1 MGAPAVSVHHALE
14 SMYSKYGAVHLWSS
28 TAVADLFAQVG
39 FSGACVEAVHSL
51 ALNGDLLLDLSPEDL
66 HALHITSSMD
76 KKRFALVE
84 REIRAR
90 VERQS
95 RLGEAGLL
103 DLRSV
108 NRRGFTATVLALEL
122 VPRTTLLYLWYYSA
136 DGNALQLFDS
146 GSDRPE
152 YSSLSFWAWWLVAP
166 HVILARHVWSFAGTN
181 WCVRENRGAG

>member
-1 MGAPAVSVHHALE
+1 
-14 SMYSKYGAVHLWSS
+14 MYSKYGAVHLWSS